1 LSRAAV
7 GRIVADKV
15 GLKAGGHNLYVRY
28 HRMVKQRGVKSWR
41 VLVSPE
47 ADLQPSQFTYRG
59 HLVNVNPAPPPKPR
73 PVVVRA
79 PKRKPRSKKG
89 TSTDPPTEPKWIP
102 GWKDAKDAN
111 LPAWAK
117 KSYAQVAAAKA
128 GTTEVDPEESEA
140 EEEEAGSAPPSP
152 DKAAGRP
159 ASKAAAR
166 GPSRPAAEADQPV
179 LAQFAVLLPGLMQM
193 LTAFQEGKLTAGA
206 RPLAVDLT
214 IPGVEEK
221 QPGNGKDKTTA
232 GGGAGKEDAG
242 LPDGYGPAPLSAAK
256 SPGPY

>member
-1 LSRAAV
+1 
-7 GRIVADKV
+7 
-15 GLKAGGHNLYVRY
+15 
-28 HRMVKQRGVKSWR
+28 
-41 VLVSPE
+41 
-47 ADLQPSQFTYRG
+47 
-59 HLVNVNPAPPPKPR
+59 
-73 PVVVRA
+73 VVRA

-179 LAQFAVLLPGLMQM
+179 MAQFAVLLPGLMQM